1 MSAAY
6 LDLKKKE
13 EVLCKQQRFL
23 EADEIQRKQKKL
35 EKKQLLKYEEVKDS
49 KVKQILEHKEKE
61 LEVIRDTLVMK

>member
-23 EADEIQRKQKKL
+23 EADEIQKKQKKL